1 LKEKVEQDAA
11 SVIAGYTRMQA
22 EMEVAEKS
30 LGDAESDRSK
40 YSSAISEMQA
50 RHTSMTKNMKLR
62 HEKLLQ
68 AIAKAKKEKKVLVQ
82 EVRNLRE
89 RTSSIGSDMLI
100 GGGVYP
106 AQLSSQKDRTQSDV
120 ETTLSIESESIT
132 STGTGESNNIDLPN
146 IGWSFAGR
154 CFCVSIDITMK

>member
-1 LKEKVEQDAA
+1 MLTRFFYFTKAVESAEKEHSLAIGRIQELKDDIKAANVLKEKVEQDAA

-22 EMEVAEKS
+22 EMEVAEKA

-89 RTSSIGSDMLI
+89 RTSSIGM
-100 GGGVYP
+100 
-106 AQLSSQKDRTQSDV
+106 
-120 ETTLSIESESIT
+120 
-132 STGTGESNNIDLPN
+132 
-146 IGWSFAGR
+146 
-154 CFCVSIDITMK
+154 